1 MHSDIAQLEERLRTA
16 MLMSDVS
23 ELDALIDDRL
33 CFIGPDGG
41 LYGKADDLELYR
53 SGTQRITHIGIED
66 LLIEQHGSTAITVV
80 LADLVGTLD
89 GQAFEGRFRYTR
101 TWVRGELDWKIVSG
115 SVCGV
120 GAPGL

>member
-16 MLMSDVS
+16 MSTSDVAG
-23 ELDALIDDRL
+23 LDALIDDRL
-33 CFIGPDGG
+33 CFMGADGN
-41 LYGKADDLELYR
+41 LYGKADDLALYR
-53 SGTQRITHIGIED
+53 SGTQRITHIAIED

-80 LADLVGTLD
+80 LADLAGVLS
-89 GQAFEGRFRYTR
+89 GQPFEGRFRYMR

-115 SVCGV
+115 SVCSV